1 MTHNA
6 MRAPERDDEL
16 ACELVSQIFENIL
29 QLVAAILPFTAV
41 ASGADSLALKDKL
54 FSDLTERAT
63 KLLLDAIKLQDMMQR
78 VYVSRDYFVFFPM
91 MNSPFSKDEMTVLDL
106 GPDAMKELEGPVHH
120 IGGRRTVLL
129 PAGLGLKA
137 QRIGA
142 GGSRAEVVVK
152 KADVIAVL

>member
-16 ACELVSQIFENIL
+16 ASELVSQIFENIL
-29 QLVAAILPFTAV
+29 QLVAALLPETSV
-41 ASGADSLALKDKL
+41 ADSLALKDKL

-63 KLLLDAIKLQDMMQR
+63 KLLLDAIKLQDMIQR

-91 MNSPFSKDEMTVLDL
+91 MNSRFLKDEMAVLNL

-120 IGGRRTVLL
+120 IGGRQTVLL

-137 QRIGA
+137 QRISAVGYFE
-142 GGSRAEVVVK
+142 EVVVK
-152 KADVIAVL
+152 KASVIAVL